1 MNSVSALRPW
11 LVRLP
16 AGLFGIVLGLLSLS
30 SGWRRLQVFEIQGAG
45 VVADLVQMAGL
56 VVFALLALL
65 SVLKLIRYP
74 STLMTELRHPVQGAM
89 LAIAPTCCLF
99 IVILLL
105 PAHME
110 WLTEARILVAVALL
124 SQLLIAWHIVSQL
137 STGRMPADLI
147 SPALYLPIVPGGFV
161 GAMAMKTVG
170 LPGFAML
177 LFGVGLAG
185 WALLEFK
192 ILNRLFSGP
201 LPVTLRTTLGIEVA
215 PATVGTLTVM
225 TLWPELSADFLMI
238 GIGISSGL
246 LFAVMTRWHWLL
258 ETPFNA
264 GFWSFSFPLGAMASC
279 VVEAVQRGHWPA
291 EVALTAVL
299 LVSALVLFLSVRTML
314 LLWRGELLPA

>member
-1 MNSVSALRPW
+1 MNSVSASRPW

-16 AGLFGIVLGLLSLS
+16 SGLFGIVLGLLSLS
-30 SGWRRLQVFEIQGAG
+30 SGWRRLQVFDIQGAMAI
-45 VVADLVQMAGL
+45 ADVLQVAGL
-56 VVFALLALL
+56 GIFAVLALL
-65 SVLKLIRYP
+65 SGLKFIRYP
-74 STLMTELRHPVQGAM
+74 ATLMAELRHPVQGAM

-105 PAHME
+105 PTHKE
-110 WLTEARILVAVALL
+110 WLSCARTLVGIALF

-137 STGRMPADLI
+137 STGRMPAELI

-161 GAMAMKTVG
+161 GAMAMKTVE

-177 LFGVGLAG
+177 LFGIGLAG

-201 LPVTLRTTLGIEVA
+201 LPVALRTTLGIEVA
-215 PATVGTLTVM
+215 PATVGTLTIM

-279 VVEAVQRGHWPA
+279 VVEAVRRGNWPQ
-291 EVALTAVL
+291 EVALSAII
-299 LVSALVLFLSVRTML
+299 LVSALVLFLSVRTL
-314 LLWRGELLPA
+314 SLLWRGKLLPA